1 MNLNQINK
9 NNIKSNVKILTK
21 LNHIG
26 LAELLKQLE
35 LPKNYLTVIGVVR
48 LCNYFNLKI
57 DDIVF
62 KKL

>member
-1 MNLNQINK
+1 M
-9 NNIKSNVKILTK
+9 LTK

-26 LAELLKQLE
+26 LAKLLKQLE